1 MKKLLV
7 VLAVAFS
14 GVLNAQIEYVDYK
27 HGDNDAQYTF
37 GLLET
42 LFTDTLTK
50 GNFGIFDQSIFKLNV
65 LDKYSNPITNFKN
78 WIDTLNVSQ
87 YPNDKFIFLFT
98 TTSEYVNSE
107 SIDIINRSTKE
118 VVRMISIAYSDFNY
132 ATNRYTNVVSVADL
146 IIR

>member
-1 MKKLLV
+1 VYSKTSLPV
-7 VLAVAFS
+7 VAVYVFASKSYHVVPES
-14 GVLNAQIEYVDYK
+14 G
-27 HGDNDAQYTF
+27 DAWIVTV
-37 GLLET
+37 T
-42 LFTDTLTK
+42 APVFTDTLTK

-118 VVRMISIAYSDFNY
+118 LVRMISIAYSDFNY